1 MWFEV
6 STFGWW
12 REEKKKCGMYRTLN
26 TQRTKIISPIC
37 LEICWR
43 KTNKTSSIERDSTST
58 SVCTYC
64 QKRIDGVSTCV
75 TQSRAHYHHHHLEHC
90 HDTEKKCKNIWIID
104 CKTFVTLDDWSSFLA
119 QDSASESRTAT
130 TKNSRLKSRRKI
142 PEIFFFFF
150 LLHLHLVV
158 KFNQPNDAN
167 PRSLSIFSSS
177 CE

>member
-1 MWFEV
+1 M
-6 STFGWW
+6 T
-12 REEKKKCGMYRTLN
+12 RRKKKCGMYRTLN

-90 HDTEKKCKNIWIID
+90 HDAEKNVRIYGLSIAKPSSNWMID
-104 CKTFVTLDDWSSFLA
+104 PLSSLKIRRVRVARQQQKTHGWNLGGKFL
-119 QDSASESRTAT
+119 RF
-130 TKNSRLKSRRKI
+130 
-142 PEIFFFFF
+142 FFFFF